1 MNIIDTRTNINLGD
15 DQNSSIK
22 NIPLFH
28 ISGIEYLLQS
38 RDYTDIIFQSIPSV
52 KFFQENE
59 FLENKNV
66 YSMGS
71 STKKFLAQK
80 GINSI
85 CPKVPGSEGL
95 CELLCKNKNNGKY
108 LIVKGKDG
116 LNDVFNYL
124 KENGEDVQEVV
135 CYTRFKLDS
144 YETIRK
150 DFFEADAIIFASTY
164 AVEIF
169 FNKVYSNNVKARFF
183 GISKRIIGYISDLG
197 YEAEFIDYF
206 SDDIA
211 KEIKNSI

>member
-28 ISGIEYLLQS
+28 IGGIEYLLQS

-164 AVEIF
+164 ACLL
-169 FNKVYSNNVKARFF
+169 YTSPSPR
-183 GISKRIIGYISDLG
+183 D
-197 YEAEFIDYF
+197 
-206 SDDIA
+206 
-211 KEIKNSI
+211 

>member
-1 MNIIDTRTNINLGD
+1 MNIIDTRTNINLGN

-38 RDYTDIIFQSIPSV
+38 TDYTDIIFQSIPSV

-59 FLENKNV
+59 FLENKNI

-108 LIVKGKDG
+108 LIK
-116 LNDVFNYL
+116 
-124 KENGEDVQEVV
+124 
-135 CYTRFKLDS
+135 
-144 YETIRK
+144 
-150 DFFEADAIIFASTY
+150 
-164 AVEIF
+164 
-169 FNKVYSNNVKARFF
+169 
-183 GISKRIIGYISDLG
+183 
-197 YEAEFIDYF
+197 
-206 SDDIA
+206 
-211 KEIKNSI
+211 